1 MPYLRFFFLMMTIT
15 AISFML
21 VGLYKP
27 WLMLWWED
35 FQNRRK
41 VIRVYG
47 SVALVSLMLYV
58 VVRLID

>member
-15 AISFML
+15 AINFML